1 MAVIHYYDGINKKT
15 TYTFN
20 GRLRDHIKNIDWE
33 KSIVLRGGFR
43 LNADYEV
50 QPDDIIYI
58 RKTPGAATAA
68 IIIGVTAIVAGG
80 VALGVSIYNNKKA
93 MAAMENASK
102 AAKAAAE
109 QINKL
114 PYVRGTRNQAAT
126 GQTFPYAI
134 GKSLMTPYRLCPPHY
149 TIAGVDGSEQ
159 YYNAVLE
166 VAFNNIL
173 IEKIKMGETVIK
185 DFTGTA
191 EPQNGQYTFDSGV
204 YYDERNLIEI
214 RQTGA
219 FTDNAFNKKIVLTEL
234 NEEIPHR
241 HATKDATENAQ
252 IEAEW
257 KKGIVQELPNNAQ
270 SVEVIA
276 LFDGLRQYNDGWK
289 NQTITL
295 SPQWT
300 NVNNPTENDWVD
312 FTNGFNQN
320 GTYSNTFTRNTKK
333 QMRFIATQEF
343 TAAQAYE
350 KNIKIRVRRTTPKS
364 DGSANDTVYLMAV
377 QTTCYDAKKSSVNA
391 LVTADVIEPDKRD
404 KCCRI
409 GVRIAANNNTSGLL
423 DAISV
428 IETACARTWDGSA
441 WSETKTPTRNLAAWA
456 LEILTSPHHTPS
468 KYDDTELDLD
478 TFGAWYEYCDE
489 MGFTA
494 DGVITANTKKKNV
507 LDTLCK
513 NSNAAL
519 VYNRLTGK
527 MEVAIDNG
535 RDYSV
540 ALLNSENIVSISTT
554 KEFKRKTDGKKVT
567 YINEAAGY
575 DIDNV
580 IFMRDGGSYDPA
592 SDTLTETALQFVTKY
607 EHAFKIAWRQ
617 MAEETAQP
625 RVIQVRTGL
634 ESAYYPLYSRV
645 DVQHKTLKNGLAHGV
660 IKALTWQNS
669 YLKKIILDGFVTF
682 PANTSCGVII
692 NCVSDDGHGIIALKV
707 TGTGRTNELTVTT
720 TLRSNADLIPST
732 GNILSFGELD
742 NDGEFTLVTSQ
753 MKITNAEETDGGYLL
768 TLVDYNPDIYE
779 YGTLP
784 AYKSN
789 IVTPPNGTQQTVE
802 EQREYITM
810 GDAEANAAEAAQA
823 AVDTVT
829 TGQRFTNV
837 YKLRND
843 GNSLEEIIKKIDDDA
858 RNASASISISED
870 EILLQ
875 VENTAQGLRGL
886 IDIQAGAV
894 TAMVEGGGASGQMSL
909 TLNLPAMI
917 DAATRTRLIQ
927 ASTEAKVNAVYGLV
941 ENTEYYAIKANA
953 SDAAIKTLWDD
964 AVAGGLIASQ
974 IELQADQIY
983 IDGDVIVNAQN
994 KIKAALLEVENIL
1007 ATNISVKE
1015 KGIIHS
1021 NNYNGTIDSD
1031 GNITAYGSA
1040 GWAID
1045 HAGKADF
1052 VDLNATGGT
1061 FQDGFFS
1068 GLLDCDIF
1076 KISKEDVR
1084 YDILKYETTEAT
1096 EFYNYYHNKWGYNYT
1111 YQGAVSGIYGDYA
1124 KLRIGDVFYE
1134 NVKINLFDNRATED
1148 YFIAYN
1154 QDPSIDGV
1162 EIYRRTGSISID
1174 IYFNYPFWV
1183 QYDKTNVTVM
1193 IVSGLPTID
1202 PHNAGHVW
1210 NSNGTLKVSQG

>member
-1 MAVIHYYDGINKKT
+1 M
-15 TYTFN
+15 
-20 GRLRDHIKNIDWE
+20 
-33 KSIVLRGGFR
+33 
-43 LNADYEV
+43 
-50 QPDDIIYI
+50 
-58 RKTPGAATAA
+58 
-68 IIIGVTAIVAGG
+68 
-80 VALGVSIYNNKKA
+80 
-93 MAAMENASK
+93 
-102 AAKAAAE
+102 
-109 QINKL
+109 
-114 PYVRGTRNQAAT
+114 
-126 GQTFPYAI
+126 
-134 GKSLMTPYRLCPPHY
+134 
-149 TIAGVDGSEQ
+149 
-159 YYNAVLE
+159 
-166 VAFNNIL
+166 
-173 IEKIKMGETVIK
+173 
-185 DFTGTA
+185 
-191 EPQNGQYTFDSGV
+191 
-204 YYDERNLIEI
+204 
-214 RQTGA
+214 
-219 FTDNAFNKKIVLTEL
+219 
-234 NEEIPHR
+234 
-241 HATKDATENAQ
+241 
-252 IEAEW
+252 
-257 KKGIVQELPNNAQ
+257 
-270 SVEVIA
+270 
-276 LFDGLRQYNDGWK
+276 
-289 NQTITL
+289 
-295 SPQWT
+295 
-300 NVNNPTENDWVD
+300 
-312 FTNGFNQN
+312 
-320 GTYSNTFTRNTKK
+320 
-333 QMRFIATQEF
+333 
-343 TAAQAYE
+343 
-350 KNIKIRVRRTTPKS
+350 
-364 DGSANDTVYLMAV
+364 
-377 QTTCYDAKKSSVNA
+377 
-391 LVTADVIEPDKRD
+391 
-404 KCCRI
+404 
-409 GVRIAANNNTSGLL
+409 
-423 DAISV
+423 
-428 IETACARTWDGSA
+428 
-441 WSETKTPTRNLAAWA
+441 
-456 LEILTSPHHTPS
+456 
-468 KYDDTELDLD
+468 DLD
-478 TFGAWYEYCDE
+478 TFGAWYEYCDA

-720 TLRSNADLIPST
+720 TLRSNADMIPST

-886 IDIQAGAV
+886 IDIQACLLLV
-894 TAMVEGGGASGQMSL
+894 HEVWFWIRQ
-909 TLNLPAMI
+909 
-917 DAATRTRLIQ
+917 LI
-927 ASTEAKVNAVYGLV
+927 
-941 ENTEYYAIKANA
+941 I
-953 SDAAIKTLWDD
+953 I
-964 AVAGGLIASQ
+964 
-974 IELQADQIY
+974 
-983 IDGDVIVNAQN
+983 
-994 KIKAALLEVENIL
+994 
-1007 ATNISVKE
+1007 VKE
-1015 KGIIHS
+1015 
-1021 NNYNGTIDSD
+1021 
-1031 GNITAYGSA
+1031 
-1040 GWAID
+1040 
-1045 HAGKADF
+1045 F
-1052 VDLNATGGT
+1052 L
-1061 FQDGFFS
+1061 
-1068 GLLDCDIF
+1068 
-1076 KISKEDVR
+1076 
-1084 YDILKYETTEAT
+1084 
-1096 EFYNYYHNKWGYNYT
+1096 
-1111 YQGAVSGIYGDYA
+1111 
-1124 KLRIGDVFYE
+1124 
-1134 NVKINLFDNRATED
+1134 
-1148 YFIAYN
+1148 
-1154 QDPSIDGV
+1154 
-1162 EIYRRTGSISID
+1162 
-1174 IYFNYPFWV
+1174 
-1183 QYDKTNVTVM
+1183 
-1193 IVSGLPTID
+1193 
-1202 PHNAGHVW
+1202 
-1210 NSNGTLKVSQG
+1210 